1 MDVMHVEQNICDN
14 LFKCLF
20 GEKDTMGTM
29 HDMEEVGIYP
39 WLWLQRRACSFMK
52 LVTLYVF
59 RVNES

>member
-1 MDVMHVEQNICDN
+1 MHVEQNICDN

-20 GEKDTMGTM
+20 GEKDTMGTK

-52 LVTLYVF
+52 LVTPCV
-59 RVNES
+59 